1 MTFRAFSVISAAGL
15 VLGASTLAQAAV
27 LPEHDP
33 ISIVVVSDE
42 VNPNGLSPAEL
53 TQPGD
58 ISAAISRADSGINV
72 ANIDEVDSGCVDTA
86 TAALADGTVD
96 VLVYFAHRAAMGCM
110 GGSAQAEFDAAV
122 AAHLERGG
130 GVVVFHHG
138 IYTAGGKEGILQLL
152 GGTADQLAWDTGS
165 GQNVIAVGGDHFV
178 TTNEIEYDLM
188 LAYESAGLGI
198 AAADYPAFNNTPDE
212 RYPNTRPLTEAG
224 ESRTMLFAS
233 DYAADQMLGYD
244 LHRPA
249 WSGHV
254 VFYQPGEYQP
264 NALDDVDGNN
274 FQILANAIYYVATT
288 QEDPS
293 DPTTTTGDTEGD
305 TDTDGDATD
314 GGTSDGT
321 SDGGSSGG
329 GDEST
334 STSSDA
340 SSGGSGTTAA
350 QTTAVTTDTDAAG
363 SEDDDASGCSC
374 NANDTVPNGAMFGLL
389 LGGLAL
395 GRRRRRSPARG

>member
-1 MTFRAFSVISAAGL
+1 MTFRAFSVISAAAL

-33 ISIVVVSDE
+33 LSIVVVSDE
-42 VNPNGLSPAEL
+42 VNPNGLSPADL

-58 ISAAISRADSGINV
+58 ISAAIENAGSGINV
-72 ANIDEVDSGCVDTA
+72 GNIEEVDSACVDSA
-86 TAALADGTVD
+86 TAALTDGSVD
-96 VLVYFAHRAAMGCM
+96 VLIYFAHRAAMGCM

-122 AAHLERGG
+122 AEHLERGG

-152 GGTADQLAWDTGS
+152 GGTANQLSWETGS

-178 TTNEIEYDLM
+178 TSNEIEYDLM
-188 LAYESAGLGI
+188 LPYESAGLGI

-212 RYPNTRPLTEAG
+212 RYPNTRPLVEDG
-224 ESRTMLFAS
+224 EDRTMLFAS

-244 LHRPA
+244 LHRPG

-264 NALDDVDGNN
+264 NALDDLDGNN

-288 QEDPS
+288 QEEPG
-293 DPTTTTGDTEGD
+293 DPTTTGETDGD

-314 GGTSDGT
+314 AGTSDGT
-321 SDGGSSGG
+321 GDPGSST
-329 GDEST
+329 GDAGST
-334 STSSDA
+334 STTSDA
-340 SSGGSGTTAA
+340 GGESSSESSNVTTAA
-350 QTTAVTTDTDAAG
+350 TSAGDTDTA
-363 SEDDDASGCSC
+363 EDSDEVSGCTC
-374 NANDTVPNGAMFGLL
+374 NADDSAPGPGALLGLL
-389 LGGLAL
+389 LGAAVL
-395 GRRRRRSPARG
+395 RRRRG